1 MTSVD
6 TNINDY
12 TIGELLTILSLD
24 GVDSEEIV
32 KKTNQYIERFTKENN
47 TDMIVFF
54 QKMQP

>member
-32 KKTNQYIERFTKENN
+32 KKTNQYI
-47 TDMIVFF
+47 
-54 QKMQP
+54 